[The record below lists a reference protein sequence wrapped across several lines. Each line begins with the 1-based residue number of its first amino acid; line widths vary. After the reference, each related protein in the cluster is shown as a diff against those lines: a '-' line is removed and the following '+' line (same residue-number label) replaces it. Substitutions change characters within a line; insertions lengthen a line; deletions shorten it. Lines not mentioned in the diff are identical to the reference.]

1 MPDSTFISLDNIEM
15 PYSVEAE
22 QAVLGSILSEPS
34 CLPNV
39 TTYLRAEH
47 FYMPQHQ
54 AIFTAILTADDSGR
68 VDPLAVLDIL
78 VKNGTFE
85 SSAGKDYLYQ
95 ITQMVPSTSNV
106 DTYVKIVKEK
116 SYIRSL
122 ITLSRDTIEDA
133 SSNKKSADELLDI
146 AEQKI
151 YDIRQGRSVNAPSKL
166 SEIVFN
172 DVFENLKNLTGEDAD
187 KYKGYSTGFSD
198 LDNIMTGLNKSD
210 LILIGARPAMGKTSF
225 ALNIARNVSAIAK
238 KKVLFFSLEMSKEQL
253 AQRVLAT
260 EARVQSSKMRNGKI
274 TEDEWERLVKAASA
288 LTECELYFDDTANI
302 TVTEMKAKTRKLKGV
317 DCVIIDYLG
326 LINSTKKTENR
337 TNEVSDITRNLK
349 MMAKEL
355 RIPVVC
361 CAQLNRG
368 TEGRQKNHRPQL
380 SELRESGSIEQDAD
394 IVLMLYREDYYQ
406 NEKDDNEPVSEEEAK
421 GPKTVEVIVAKN
433 RHGETGTVK
442 FNWDAEHTLFI
453 GKERIHNDM

>member
-1 MPDSTFISLDNIEM
+1 MADSNFISLENIEM
-15 PYSVEAE
+15 PFSLEAE
-22 QAVLGSILSEPS
+22 QAVLGCVLTEPS

-39 TTYLRAEH
+39 TTYLRAEN

-54 AIFTAILTADDSGR
+54 AIFTAILTADESGR
-68 VDPLAVLDIL
+68 LDPLAVLDIL
-78 VKNGTFE
+78 VKNGSFE
-85 SSAGKDYLYQ
+85 SGAGKDYLFQ
-95 ITQMVPSTSNV
+95 ISQMVPSTANI
-106 DTYVKIVKEK
+106 DTYIKIVKEK

-122 ITLSRDTIEDA
+122 ITLSRETIEDA
-133 SSNKKSADELLDI
+133 SSQKKSADELLDI

-166 SEIVFN
+166 IDIISG
-172 DVFENLKNLTGEDAD
+172 DVLITLNKLAGEDKD
-187 KYKGYSTGFSD
+187 KYKGYTTGFSD
-198 LDNIMTGLNKSD
+198 LDTVISGLNKSD

-260 EARVQSSKMRNGKI
+260 EARVSSSKMRNGNI
-274 TEDEWERLVKAASA
+274 TPDEWERLITATTA
-288 LTECELYFDDTANI
+288 LCSCELYFDDTANI

-326 LINSTKKTENR
+326 LINSTKKSENR

-368 TEGRQKNHRPQL
+368 TEGRGKSHRPQL

-406 NEKDDNEPVSEEEAK
+406 TEKDDSEQVSEEEAK

>member
-1 MPDSTFISLDNIEM
+1 MPDSTFISLDNIEL
-15 PYSVEAE
+15 PFSLEAE
-22 QAVLGSILSEPS
+22 QAVLGCVLAEPS

-39 TTYLRAEH
+39 ATYLKPEN

-54 AIFTAILTADDSGR
+54 AIYTAIQLADNTGK

-78 VKNGTFE
+78 VKNGTFD
-85 SSAGKDYLYQ
+85 SAAGKDYLFQ
-95 ITQMVPSTSNV
+95 IAKMVPSTSNV
-106 DTYVKIVKEK
+106 ETYVKIVKEK

-122 ITLSRDTIEDA
+122 ILLSRETIEDA
-133 SSNKKSADELLDI
+133 SSQKKSADEILDT

-151 YDIRQGRSVNAPSKL
+151 YDIRQGQNINAPSKL
-166 SEIVFN
+166 INIITSE
-172 DVFENLKNLTGEDAD
+172 VFENLKNITGVDKD

-225 ALNIARNVSAIAK
+225 ALNMARNVSALAK

-260 EARVQSSKMRNGKI
+260 EARVSSSKMRNGNI
-274 TEDEWERLVKAASA
+274 TPDEWGRLGEAANA
-288 LTECELYFDDTANI
+288 LNDIELYFDDTANI
-302 TVTEMKAKTRKLKGV
+302 TVPEMKAKARKLKGV
-317 DCVIIDYLG
+317 DCIFIDYLG
-326 LINSTKKTENR
+326 LINSTKKSENR

-355 RIPVVC
+355 RIPVIC

-368 TEGRQKNHRPQL
+368 TEGRGKSHRPLL

-406 NEKDDNEPVSEEEAK
+406 TEKDDNEPVAEEDAK

-442 FNWDAEHTLFI
+442 FNWDEEHTLFI

>member
-1 MPDSTFISLDNIEM
+1 MADSNFISLENIEM
-15 PYSVEAE
+15 PFSLEAE
-22 QAVLGSILSEPS
+22 QAVLGCVLTEPS

-39 TTYLRAEH
+39 TTYLRAEN

-54 AIFTAILTADDSGR
+54 AIFTAILTADESGR
-68 VDPLAVLDIL
+68 LDPLAVLDIL
-78 VKNGTFE
+78 VKNGSFE
-85 SSAGKDYLYQ
+85 SGAGKDYLFQ
-95 ITQMVPSTSNV
+95 ISQMVPSTANI
-106 DTYVKIVKEK
+106 DTYIKIVKEK

-122 ITLSRDTIEDA
+122 ITLSRETIEDA
-133 SSNKKSADELLDI
+133 SSQKKSADELLDI

-151 YDIRQGRSVNAPSKL
+151 YDIRQGRSVNTPSKL
-166 SEIVFN
+166 IDIISG
-172 DVFENLKNLTGEDAD
+172 DVLVTLNKLAGEDKD
-187 KYKGYSTGFSD
+187 KYKGYTTGFSD
-198 LDNIMTGLNKSD
+198 LDTVISGLNKSD

-260 EARVQSSKMRNGKI
+260 EARVSSSKMRNGNI
-274 TEDEWERLVKAASA
+274 TPDEWERLITATTA
-288 LTECELYFDDTANI
+288 LCSCELYFDDTANI

-326 LINSTKKTENR
+326 LINSTKKSENR

-368 TEGRQKNHRPQL
+368 TEGRGKSHRPQL

-406 NEKDDNEPVSEEEAK
+406 TEKDDSEQVSEEEAK

>member
-1 MPDSTFISLDNIEM
+1 MADSNFISLENIEM
-15 PYSVEAE
+15 PFSLEAE
-22 QAVLGSILSEPS
+22 QAVLGCVLTEPS

-39 TTYLRAEH
+39 TTYLRAEN

-54 AIFTAILTADDSGR
+54 AIFTAILTADESGR
-68 VDPLAVLDIL
+68 LDPLAVLDIL
-78 VKNGTFE
+78 VKNGSFE
-85 SSAGKDYLYQ
+85 SGGGKDYLFQ
-95 ITQMVPSTSNV
+95 ISQMVPSTANI
-106 DTYVKIVKEK
+106 DTYIKIVKEK

-122 ITLSRDTIEDA
+122 ITLSRETIEDA
-133 SSNKKSADELLDI
+133 SSQKKSADELLDI

-166 SEIVFN
+166 IDIISG
-172 DVFENLKNLTGEDAD
+172 DVLVTLNKLAGEDKD
-187 KYKGYSTGFSD
+187 KYKGYTTGFSD
-198 LDNIMTGLNKSD
+198 LDTVISGLNKSD

-260 EARVQSSKMRNGKI
+260 EARVSSSKMRNGNI
-274 TEDEWERLVKAASA
+274 TPDEWERLITATTA
-288 LTECELYFDDTANI
+288 LCSCELYFDDTANI

-326 LINSTKKTENR
+326 LINSTKKSENR

-368 TEGRQKNHRPQL
+368 TEGRGKSHRPQL

-406 NEKDDNEPVSEEEAK
+406 TEKDDSEQVSEEEAK

>member
-1 MPDSTFISLDNIEM
+1 MPDSTFISLDNIEL
-15 PYSVEAE
+15 PFSLEAE
-22 QAVLGSILSEPS
+22 QAVLGCVLAEPS

-39 TTYLRAEH
+39 TTYLKPEN

-54 AIFTAILTADDSGR
+54 AIYTAIQLADNTGK

-78 VKNGTFE
+78 VKNGTFD
-85 SSAGKDYLYQ
+85 SAAGKDYLFQ
-95 ITQMVPSTSNV
+95 IAKMVPSTSNV
-106 DTYVKIVKEK
+106 ETYVKIVKEK

-122 ITLSRDTIEDA
+122 ILLSRETIEDA
-133 SSNKKSADELLDI
+133 SSQKKSADEILDT

-151 YDIRQGRSVNAPSKL
+151 YDIRQGQNINAPSKL
-166 SEIVFN
+166 INIITSE
-172 DVFENLKNLTGEDAD
+172 VFENLKNITGVDKD

-225 ALNIARNVSAIAK
+225 ALNMARNVSALAK

-260 EARVQSSKMRNGKI
+260 EARVSSSKMRNGNI
-274 TEDEWERLVKAASA
+274 TPDEWGRLGEAANA
-288 LTECELYFDDTANI
+288 LNDIELYFDDTANI
-302 TVTEMKAKTRKLKGV
+302 TVPEMKAKARKLKGV
-317 DCVIIDYLG
+317 DCIFIDYLG
-326 LINSTKKTENR
+326 LINSTKKSENR

-355 RIPVVC
+355 RIPVIC

-368 TEGRQKNHRPQL
+368 TEGRGKSHRPQL

-406 NEKDDNEPVSEEEAK
+406 TEKDDNEPVAEEDAK

>member
-1 MPDSTFISLDNIEM
+1 MADSNFISLENIEM
-15 PYSVEAE
+15 PFSLEAE
-22 QAVLGSILSEPS
+22 QAVLGCVLTEPS

-39 TTYLRAEH
+39 TTYLRAEN

-54 AIFTAILTADDSGR
+54 AIFTAILTADESGR
-68 VDPLAVLDIL
+68 LDPLAVLDIL
-78 VKNGTFE
+78 VKNGSFE
-85 SSAGKDYLYQ
+85 SGAGKDYLFQ
-95 ITQMVPSTSNV
+95 ISQMVPSTANI
-106 DTYVKIVKEK
+106 DTYIKIVKEK

-122 ITLSRDTIEDA
+122 ITLSRETIEDA
-133 SSNKKSADELLDI
+133 SSQKKSADELLDI

-166 SEIVFN
+166 IDIISG
-172 DVFENLKNLTGEDAD
+172 DVLVTLNKLAGEDKD
-187 KYKGYSTGFSD
+187 KYKGYTTGFSD
-198 LDNIMTGLNKSD
+198 LDTVISGLNKSD

-260 EARVQSSKMRNGKI
+260 EARVSSSKMRNGNI
-274 TEDEWERLVKAASA
+274 TPDEWERLITATTA
-288 LTECELYFDDTANI
+288 LCSCELYFDDTANI

-326 LINSTKKTENR
+326 LINSTKKSENR

-368 TEGRQKNHRPQL
+368 TEGRGKSHRPQL

-406 NEKDDNEPVSEEEAK
+406 TEKDDSEQVSEEEAK